1 MKTSAAVLFAF
12 LLSACSL
19 FAQEKS
25 GQQDAP
31 RLPGQ
36 QKKKLEIPDRVLKP
50 FLWKIEGDTPNYIFG
65 TVHVADPRAL
75 KLHPAADRAFE
86 QSEAAF
92 FEIDFRKA
100 EQQSQAMR
108 LPAGEKLEDTLSAD
122 TIQRLDK
129 RVNKVAPGLRDK
141 EKLRPIAWVLV
152 LPQLEA
158 MKRFPSRPLDIQLY
172 QRATRTDKVVGGL
185 EDPSLQLRELFKL
198 SKEEQSQFVKSSL
211 QAMDDADAKNENQL
225 MTTINY
231 YLRGDAKAFHKYFMD
246 DLKAGSM
253 PKPLQKKLIQGLLIS
268 RNQRMAK
275 QIKELTAAFPNRKHF
290 FAVGT
295 AHMLG
300 ENSVLTYLEKDGI
313 KTSAV
318 TE

>member
-12 LLSACSL
+12 LVSAGSPC
-19 FAQEKS
+19 AQEKTS
-25 GQQDAP
+25 QQDAP

-36 QKKKLEIPDRVLKP
+36 QKKKLEVPDRVLKP

-65 TVHVADPRAL
+65 TVHVADPRAI
-75 KLHPAADRAFE
+75 KLHPAADRVFE
-86 QSEAAF
+86 AAEAAF
-92 FEIDFRKA
+92 FEIDFQKA
-100 EQQSQAMR
+100 QQQSQAMM
-108 LPAGEKLEDTLSAD
+108 LPQGEKLEDTLSVD

-129 RVNKVAPGLRDK
+129 RINKVARGLRSRVS
-141 EKLRPIAWVLV
+141 LRPIAWMLV

-158 MKRFPSRPLDIQLY
+158 QKRFRNQPLDMQLY

-211 QAMDDADAKNENQL
+211 KAMDDADAKNEDQL

-246 DLKAGSM
+246 DMQAGSM
-253 PKPLQKKLIQGLLIS
+253 PKPLQEKLIQGLLIS

-300 ENSVLTYLEKDGI
+300 ENNVLTYLKKDGI
-313 KTSAV
+313 KTTAV

>member
-1 MKTSAAVLFAF
+1 M
-12 LLSACSL
+12 
-19 FAQEKS
+19 
-25 GQQDAP
+25 
-31 RLPGQ
+31 
-36 QKKKLEIPDRVLKP
+36 
-50 FLWKIEGDTPNYIFG
+50 
-65 TVHVADPRAL
+65 
-75 KLHPAADRAFE
+75 
-86 QSEAAF
+86 
-92 FEIDFRKA
+92 
-100 EQQSQAMR
+100 M
-108 LPAGEKLEDTLSAD
+108 LPAGETLEDTLSAD

-129 RVNKVAPGLRDK
+129 RINKVVPGLRGNV
-141 EKLRPIAWVLV
+141 KLRPIAWMLV

-158 MKRFPSRPLDIQLY
+158 QKRFPSPPLDMQLY

-211 QAMDDADAKNENQL
+211 KAMDDADARNEDQL

-246 DLKAGSM
+246 DMKSGGM
-253 PKPLQKKLIQGLLIS
+253 PKPLQEKLIQGLLIS

-300 ENSVLTYLEKDGI
+300 ENNVLTYLKKDGI

>member
-12 LLSACSL
+12 LLSASSL
-19 FAQEKS
+19 CAQEKS
-25 GQQDAP
+25 KQQDAP

-36 QKKKLEIPDRVLKP
+36 QKKLEVPDRVLKP

-75 KLHPAADRAFE
+75 KLHPAADRVFE
-86 QSEAAF
+86 AAEAAF
-92 FEIDFRKA
+92 FEIDFEKA
-100 EQQSQAMR
+100 GQQLQAML
-108 LPAGEKLEDTLSAD
+108 LPNGEKLEDTLSAD

-129 RVNKVAPGLRDK
+129 RVNKVAPGLRDRLPLK
-141 EKLRPIAWVLV
+141 PIAWMLL

-158 MKRFPSRPLDIQLY
+158 QKRFQNLALDMQLNG
-172 QRATRTDKVVGGL
+172 RAKAAGKVVGGL
-185 EDPSLQLRELFKL
+185 EDASLQLRELFKL

-211 QAMDDADAKNENQL
+211 KAMDDADAKNEDQL

-231 YLRGDAKAFHKYFMD
+231 YLRGDGKAFHKYFMD
-246 DLKAGSM
+246 DMKAGSM
-253 PKPLQKKLIQGLLIS
+253 PEPLQEKLIQGLLIS
-268 RNQRMAK
+268 RNKRMAK

-300 ENSVLTYLEKDGI
+300 ENSVLTYLKKDGI
-313 KTSAV
+313 KTSTV